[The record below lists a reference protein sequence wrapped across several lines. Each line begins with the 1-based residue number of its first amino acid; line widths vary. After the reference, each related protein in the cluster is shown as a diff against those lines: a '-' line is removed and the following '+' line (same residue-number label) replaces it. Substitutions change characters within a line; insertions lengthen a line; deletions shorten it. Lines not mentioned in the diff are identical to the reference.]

1 MTPRYQR
8 LRTPKWITKTSSD
21 EWREK
26 LQPITGEEKGWGL
39 GLPWMYRAL
48 ASPWT
53 HERML
58 AAPTVNGGDFGGS
71 YWAPLL
77 HFMIY
82 TLGWARPDRGL
93 KWWYDAGKPTDD
105 PHLRF
110 LSDIWGKDG
119 QLDWFAAWLW
129 ATDHLPPAATRLSQL
144 TGYQD
149 DGRPVVADRA
159 WVDLQMR
166 LAAASGIQH
175 PGHHG
180 DEFHLSGHFA
190 APLEEPGGDVSIFH
204 GDVEQRRA
212 VLMLDSMVG
221 WYAAL
226 VRYAARLPSPGERSW
241 RVDVVVRPVG
251 LLGTYRLSRT
261 SRLWFACRHRVHL
274 PGT

>member
-1 MTPRYQR
+1 MTPKYQR
-8 LRTPKWITKTSSD
+8 IRKPKWISGSHPDGTREQLQHAMGEQL
-21 EWREK
+21 EWGHG
-26 LQPITGEEKGWGL
+26 I
-39 GLPWMYRAL
+39 PWMYRAL

-53 HERML
+53 RERML
-58 AAPTVNGGDFGGS
+58 AAPAANGDFAGP
-71 YWAPLL
+71 YWEALL

-129 ATDHLPPAATRLSQL
+129 ATVYIPPAAMLLTQL

-159 WVDLQMR
+159 WVDLQVRQAMS
-166 LAAASGIQH
+166 SGIEH
-175 PGHHG
+175 PGQG
-180 DEFHLSGHFA
+180 DTLHLSGHFA
-190 APLEEPGGDVSIFH
+190 APLQEPGGDALIFH

-212 VLMLDSMVG
+212 VLLVDSMVG

-226 VRYAARLPSPGERSW
+226 VRCAARLPSLGDRSW
-241 RVDVVVRPVG
+241 KVDVVVRPVG

>member
-1 MTPRYQR
+1 MTPKYQR
-8 LRTPKWITKTSSD
+8 NRTPKWIAKTPHAHWFD
-21 EWREK
+21 R
-26 LQPITGEEKGWGL
+26 LRAVMGEELGWGH
-39 GLPWMYRAL
+39 GLPSMYRAL

-53 HERML
+53 RERML
-58 AAPTVNGGDFGGS
+58 AAPEADGEYPLA
-71 YWAPLL
+71 YWEALL
-77 HFMIY
+77 HFLIY

-93 KWWYDAGKPTDD
+93 KWWYDAGKPTDE

-129 ATDHLPPAATRLSQL
+129 TTEYLPPAAMLLSKL

-149 DGRPVVADRA
+149 DGRPVAVDRA
-159 WVDLQMR
+159 WVDLQVR
-166 LAAASGIQH
+166 QAEASGIRY
-175 PGHHG
+175 PGQG
-180 DEFHLSGHFA
+180 DTLHLSGHFA
-190 APLEEPGGDVSIFH
+190 APLQEPEGEAFIFH
-204 GDVEQRRA
+204 GDVEKRRA

-226 VRYAARLPSPGERSW
+226 IRHGASLPDAGDRSW